1 MNNKIIYLYH
11 TFTDADIR
19 SGNPS
24 YARDL
29 LSASLEIDTFEF
41 EVLSSDT
48 TLTQFVRGTPLT
60 YYHDDVQ
67 MGIFYVQKISRT
79 TVCTYRFECTSTIGL
94 LDESY
99 HNGGIYTGE
108 TVKAVVED
116 ICGPYPVWI
125 KTNIQNIQLYG
136 WLPIATRRENLSQV
150 LFAIGATL
158 KVDYNGTLRVE
169 GLWDGQST
177 EIDAGHM
184 HAGGS
189 VEYSTPVTQVIVT
202 EHAYTAN
209 ATETTELFSGTTAAG
224 DKITFNEPCYDLTAE
239 GFSILEAAANYA
251 IVSAG
256 SGTLT
261 GKKYVHTT
269 RQIVK
274 DVQPAARELVSQSDN
289 IVTVENATLV
299 SLLNSTAVADRLV
312 QYYEHTERISTGV
325 VTNRESPGDVVKIY
339 HPYDKQLVTG
349 CIESSDVNISK
360 KLKSTETILVGYTPP
375 NIGEVKYYD
384 NSVLISENTVFVVP
398 NDVNEITVVLIGGGS
413 GGKSGLKGEDG
424 SSSFGQN
431 GSKGGEGG
439 NGGEGGP
446 GGYIYQFTKE
456 VTPGESYE
464 IRIGS
469 GGSGGI
475 YTDGSE
481 ENTGT
486 DGTETTFGEYSSS
499 QGSPSTSGFTEMIT
513 GKIYGSKGENGIS
526 GGAGGDGGKY
536 DENGKD
542 GFSVFENDGGMGGT
556 KKQETGGSVKSYYAQ
571 TGSTAGSKYDK
582 NLFSQSINGWSDY
595 RLDENNGFEVYGT
608 HYYINGE
615 YLEEGNYAPTTL
627 YLLISNEKVEQMSV
641 SYERKGYNTWT
652 AHVTTTY
659 YNAELQT
666 KDTRYIN
673 YYGGGGGSGAVYKTN
688 GKPGG
693 YTEVENENYSY
704 GGNGVNAVP
713 SLPPTLYGTGGFGGN
728 GGDGGGGAGG
738 FYREAASDA
747 PSYSYDPEPGLGGNG
762 SDGTSGANGCV
773 IIYYGVPQKIS
784 SGRFLARG
792 DVPFYEKEKRMVVV

>member
-1 MNNKIIYLYH
+1 MNNKIIYLDH

-48 TLTQFVRGTPLT
+48 TPTKFVRNTPLT

-108 TVKAVVED
+108 TVKEVVED

-209 ATETTELFSGTTAAG
+209 ATETTELFNGTTAAG
-224 DKITFNEPCYDLTAE
+224 DKITFDEPCYDLTAE

-274 DVQPAARELVSQSDN
+274 DVQLAARELVSQSDN

-299 SLLNSTAVADRLV
+299 SLVNANAVADRLV
-312 QYYEHTERISTGV
+312 KYYACTERIV
-325 VTNRESPGDVVKIY
+325 NKMVTQRESPGDVVSVY
-339 HPYDKQLVTG
+339 HPYEAAAVQG
-349 CIESSDVNISK
+349 CIESSDVTVSG
-360 KLKSTETILVGYTPP
+360 KLVSTESILVGYTPP
-375 NIGEVKYYD
+375 DIGEQEYYD
-384 NSVLISENTVFVVP
+384 TVEVVAQSGAWTVPENVTS
-398 NDVNEITVVLIGGGS
+398 IRIVLIGGGQGGAS
-413 GGKSGLKGEDG
+413 GRKGEDG
-424 SSSFGQN
+424 EAGTSSPGDGGAGGLGGDGGSGGKINQVEITVEPGSIHQVSIGTGGTGGAFSGEGNNAGSN
-431 GSKGGEGG
+431 GTDTTFDAYTSADGASSPNGITDPVNQVTYAAKGNTGGSGANGG
-439 NGGEGGP
+439 NGGSSS
-446 GGYIYQFTKE
+446 
-456 VTPGESYE
+456 TPNGAGESGQSV
-464 IRIGS
+464 GS
-469 GGSGGI
+469 
-475 YTDGSE
+475 YA
-481 ENTGT
+481 
-486 DGTETTFGEYSSS
+486 
-499 QGSPSTSGFTEMIT
+499 
-513 GKIYGSKGENGIS
+513 
-526 GGAGGDGGKY
+526 GGAGGEMDYRDSDTYGEGYGCGGGGGGAAMGSNGENGGNGDTDLLSDILGTGPGYLSQGGDGG
-536 DENGKD
+536 
-542 GFSVFENDGGMGGT
+542 DGGNAT
-556 KKQETGGSVKSYYAQ
+556 ITPEQPS
-571 TGSTAGSKYDK
+571 
-582 NLFSQSINGWSDY
+582 
-595 RLDENNGFEVYGT
+595 VYGS
-608 HYYINGE
+608 G
-615 YLEEGNYAPTTL
+615 G
-627 YLLISNEKVEQMSV
+627 V
-641 SYERKGYNTWT
+641 GG
-652 AHVTTTY
+652 
-659 YNAELQT
+659 
-666 KDTRYIN
+666 
-673 YYGGGGGSGAVYKTN
+673 YGGGGGGGVGGAKGKDIWTGAV
-688 GKPGG
+688 G
-693 YTEVENENYSY
+693 
-704 GGNGVNAVP
+704 A
-713 SLPPTLYGTGGFGGN
+713 GGN
-728 GGDGGGGAGG
+728 GGPGGTGAPGCVLIY
-738 FYREAASDA
+738 YRVYAASSA
-747 PSYSYDPEPGLGGNG
+747 
-762 SDGTSGANGCV
+762 
-773 IIYYGVPQKIS
+773 
-784 SGRFLARG
+784 GRFLTKDDLG
-792 DVPFYEKEKRMVVV
+792 FNELHNRMVVV

>member
-1 MNNKIIYLYH
+1 MNNKIIYLDH

-48 TLTQFVRGTPLT
+48 TLTQFIRGTPLT

-108 TVKAVVED
+108 TVKEVVED
-116 ICGPYPVWI
+116 ICGPYPAWI

-136 WLPIATRRENLSQV
+136 WLPIATRRENLSQL

-209 ATETTELFSGTTAAG
+209 ATEVAELFNGTTAAG
-224 DKITFNEPCYDLTAE
+224 DKITFDEPCYDLTAE
-239 GFSILEAAANYA
+239 GFSILEAAANYV

-299 SLLNSTAVADRLV
+299 SLVNANAVADRLV
-312 QYYEHTERISTGV
+312 RYYACTERIV
-325 VTNRESPGDVVKIY
+325 NKMVTQRESPGDVVSVY
-339 HPYDKQLVTG
+339 HPYEDAAVQG
-349 CIESSDVNISK
+349 CIESSDVTVSG
-360 KLKSTETILVGYTPP
+360 KLASTESILVGYTPP
-375 NIGEVKYYD
+375 DIGEQEYYD
-384 NSVLISENTVFVVP
+384 TVEVVARSGVWMVPENVTS
-398 NDVNEITVVLIGGGS
+398 IRIVLIGGGQGGAS
-413 GGKSGLKGEDG
+413 GRKGEDG
-424 SSSFGQN
+424 EAGTSSPGAGGAGGLGGDGGSGGKINQVEITVEPGSVHQVSIGTGGTGGAFSGDGNNVGSN
-431 GSKGGEGG
+431 GTDTTFDTYTSADGASSPNGITDPVNQVTYATPGDTGGSGADGG
-439 NGGEGGP
+439 NGGSSS
-446 GGYIYQFTKE
+446 
-456 VTPGESYE
+456 TPNGAGESGQSV
-464 IRIGS
+464 GS
-469 GGSGGI
+469 
-475 YTDGSE
+475 YA
-481 ENTGT
+481 
-486 DGTETTFGEYSSS
+486 
-499 QGSPSTSGFTEMIT
+499 
-513 GKIYGSKGENGIS
+513 
-526 GGAGGDGGKY
+526 GGAGG
-536 DENGKD
+536 E
-542 GFSVFENDGGMGGT
+542 M
-556 KKQETGGSVKSYYAQ
+556 
-571 TGSTAGSKYDK
+571 
-582 NLFSQSINGWSDY
+582 DY
-595 RLDENNGFEVYGT
+595 RDSDTYG
-608 HYYINGE
+608 
-615 YLEEGNYAPTTL
+615 
-627 YLLISNEKVEQMSV
+627 
-641 SYERKGYNTWT
+641 KGYG
-652 AHVTTTY
+652 
-659 YNAELQT
+659 
-666 KDTRYIN
+666 
-673 YYGGGGGSGAVYKTN
+673 YGGGGGGAAMGSNGENGRNGDTDLVSDILGTGPGYLSQGGDGGDGGNATITPEQPSAYGSGGV
-688 GKPGG
+688 GG
-693 YTEVENENYSY
+693 YGGGGGGGGGGAKGKEVWTS
-704 GGNGVNAVP
+704 AVAA
-713 SLPPTLYGTGGFGGN
+713 GGN
-728 GGDGGGGAGG
+728 GGPGGTGA
-738 FYREAASDA
+738 
-747 PSYSYDPEPGLGGNG
+747 P
-762 SDGTSGANGCV
+762 GCV
-773 IIYYGVPQKIS
+773 LIYYRVYSAS
-784 SGRFLARG
+784 SAGRFLTKDGAAFNE
-792 DVPFYEKEKRMVVV
+792 VHNRMVVV